1 MEVPLVLDLCLT
13 RGTLSRQ
20 ELNQHTVNIRSDYLA
35 ISITIPQTTEKLQA
49 TAKTPAYNIRKAN
62 QELFQSLLLK
72 DMVEI
77 PDMPD
82 LEALATSFSNFI
94 SRAAS
99 TSIPKS

>member
-1 MEVPLVLDLCLT
+1 
-13 RGTLSRQ
+13 
-20 ELNQHTVNIRSDYLA
+20 
-35 ISITIPQTTEKLQA
+35 
-49 TAKTPAYNIRKAN
+49 
-62 QELFQSLLLK
+62 
-72 DMVEI
+72 MVEI